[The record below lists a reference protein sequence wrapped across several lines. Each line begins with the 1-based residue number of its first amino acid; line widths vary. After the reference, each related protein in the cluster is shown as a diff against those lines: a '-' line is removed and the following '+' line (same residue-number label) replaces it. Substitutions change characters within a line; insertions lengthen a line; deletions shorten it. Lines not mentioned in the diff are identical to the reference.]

1 MERHF
6 GSDNENA
13 KHPDNPNNNEGEDF
27 KQNLNNEQEYSQDLE
42 KSFLTDLNSQIELE
56 SQIIEDASKTN
67 NHEKLRESLLEVR
80 KFGEELL
87 KNISATTVRMFNSNK
102 LVVKL
107 RDSYIGTRG
116 LKIYKELSVS
126 NSLAR
131 PEDYDSF
138 IKMLESDFWGKS
150 KNTADAVFHADRALE
165 AIAKRFPGKS
175 NDALDAWPELFNRNV
190 ENISFRG
197 FNAHVDDLRT
207 DFNQLP
213 GMKEKAEFIKD
224 SNDLVALKCLSSY
237 SLDDENIYVKDE
249 TIRRVDSIIDKYPK
263 LERLPQDMAQR
274 LLRFAGEYPDQIL
287 GDSRR
292 VDFIFKLWKS
302 ELKNNFDK
310 SLSSFIV
317 PIIAGRLQVC
327 SSEEI
332 KEIIGLLPHAA
343 RISNDFNWLLNI
355 TPLDKSHLKLLNA
368 ASENKIIELNKDRAA
383 NKETPADR
391 LSTLLFEESEK
402 LGKGEEMVFISN
414 LIVNYPDG
422 KKGINE
428 AELATMLDSLIS
440 TNSTRFNL
448 NNLHSLAELMN
459 RHSWP
464 NSLRG
469 RIFSAN
475 DLSARSLNE
484 IMSGSEQKYAWIE
497 AEPLLAEQLQLSFHQ
512 RAAKND
518 LRHYFYNVL
527 DGTKK
532 SNNLDDLIKSYGQ
545 SEENFDFEEIKSL
558 FIDGKIDKKYIP
570 YFINKVSVN
579 DIIAGLDG
587 NTISDL
593 DQVWMLESI
602 VKHGQPNSTI
612 RAFRRLNAMGELND
626 QQKKMALIDSFAD
639 NVLLKCDIAK
649 NVKPGE
655 REPLQ
660 ANNEEIRQ
668 TANEI
673 FDPKLEEILGKDE
686 TSLLGKKVL
695 TGALDFASHN
705 RAGILVL
712 NDNPEKIKNIFPD
725 NNERKDYLIKIF
737 SKVMG
742 DLSSE
747 STRHLITRT
756 YFSNPELFEVL
767 NENERLDLENKVL
780 AYSLPGYGY
789 ILLDWLN
796 KMDSR
801 QQEAFITLFEKT
813 NFKDSQENSVLC
825 YRLVDKGNF
834 SKYPA
839 IFKRAYLHMLQ
850 SPGLNS
856 DSAST
861 LFKKDIILNDNDLR
875 STFFA
880 NLVRWPEI
888 NGTTVLE
895 SMAESKEQGGYALS
909 LEEVKQISATVM
921 QNRGLSPEFWAG
933 YQKSDKN
940 NPTFYLDKEI
950 FRLGL
955 ENVGN
960 DCLSDP
966 GNEIVTFLKS
976 LSESEFELSNEDAR
990 SILKKALNRNI
1001 NAERIKAFHEY
1012 DADFMENFLSNSLS
1026 DSHTKVLDADLN
1038 YSAAFNNKL
1047 LDYILLEKFS
1057 QSTVDAIFARI
1068 KKYDDSS
1075 LLTKSKEHLSK
1086 MSAEQKMLGRLSLLK
1101 YDFLSVEESKSFYKE
1116 ITTSSTDNVRTQI
1129 LNSIDVISSMLSNRN
1144 NIDSVEKFLDKPRPQ
1159 DIANLKEISGFIEKY
1174 SKENKGRSIAVMLFA
1189 REYLPDRPLEE
1200 VIEKVAYNLR
1210 KSEEIIEQ
1218 NSYKNVPAGIRA
1230 SIGMEY
1236 EITSSTANGYQELTS
1251 QASLKTD
1258 IARLS
1263 QAARIGSGK
1272 DAVHEIATRPTDNPY
1287 LMLLEMKLL
1296 HDIEYI
1302 DLNFDRSENYQ
1313 KGARGFHLTIGG
1325 EKGLIVDR
1333 ETNLLQNAL
1342 IAASWGGVQSGEIGH
1357 KVNGGRGVSLRNRE
1371 GATTNNVAFFGEAT
1385 NSVELRSL
1393 SIDKQETLQRAVT
1406 TAFNGAIAI
1415 QAFQKCFPAGSA
1427 KAMELLE
1434 TGEGQE
1440 TLQRSLRING
1450 EETAAVANL
1459 WINLV
1464 KEINE
1469 ATKRHNESFL
1479 DNEMLGYLDKDGV
1492 WVDASDFGGQYNK
1505 ERFQSIVKNIDPTL
1519 SLEEYV
1525 KTTEIGADDFFKSL
1539 NLELSDKLIKI
1550 NNLYLKPGVVASD
1563 NGEKKTNVFK
1573 GDQANSLSMLTVTKM
1588 DNDTLENYDDYF
1600 LKNMVFDTAGEKRKG
1615 YYALQG
1621 GSELM
1626 LTHSVQ
1632 KSLLSFNEQMEKM
1645 LN

>member
-1 MERHF
+1 ME
-6 GSDNENA
+6 
-13 KHPDNPNNNEGEDF
+13 
-27 KQNLNNEQEYSQDLE
+27 E
-42 KSFLTDLNSQIELE
+42 KT
-56 SQIIEDASKTN
+56 
-67 NHEKLRESLLEVR
+67 
-80 KFGEELL
+80 
-87 KNISATTVRMFNSNK
+87 
-102 LVVKL
+102 
-107 RDSYIGTRG
+107 
-116 LKIYKELSVS
+116 
-126 NSLAR
+126 
-131 PEDYDSF
+131 
-138 IKMLESDFWGKS
+138 
-150 KNTADAVFHADRALE
+150 
-165 AIAKRFPGKS
+165 
-175 NDALDAWPELFNRNV
+175 
-190 ENISFRG
+190 
-197 FNAHVDDLRT
+197 
-207 DFNQLP
+207 
-213 GMKEKAEFIKD
+213 EFIKD
-224 SNDLVALKCLSSY
+224 SHDLVALKCLSSY
-237 SLDDENIYVKDE
+237 SLDNETTYVKDE
-249 TIRRVDSIIDKYPK
+249 TIRRVDSLIDKYPK
-263 LERLPQDMAQR
+263 LECLPPDMGQK

-292 VDFIFKLWKS
+292 VNFIFKLWKRD
-302 ELKNNFDK
+302 LKNNFDRNI
-310 SLSSFIV
+310 SSFIV

-327 SSEEI
+327 SSEEV

-343 RISNDFNWLLNI
+343 RISNDFDWLLNI
-355 TPLDKSHLKLLNA
+355 IPVDKSHLKSLNERSQ
-368 ASENKIIELNKDRAA
+368 SEIIELNKDRATH
-383 NKETPADR
+383 KEIPVDK
-391 LSTLLFEESEK
+391 LKSLLLEESKK
-402 LGKGEEMVFISN
+402 LGKGNEMVFLSN
-414 LIVNYPDG
+414 LIVNYP
-422 KKGINE
+422 NE
-428 AELATMLDSLIS
+428 KQGVGETELNAILDSLMSI
-440 TNSTRFNL
+440 NSTRFEISQ
-448 NNLHSLAELMN
+448 LHALAELMN
-459 RHSWP
+459 RYSWP
-464 NSLRG
+464 SNLQERV
-469 RIFSAN
+469 FSAN
-475 DLSARSLNE
+475 NLSGGTLNS
-484 IMSGSEQKYAWIE
+484 IISESEKKYDWIKSQ
-497 AEPLLAEQLQLSFHQ
+497 PLLTKQIQMSFHRRAQ
-512 RAAKND
+512 RND

-532 SNNLDDLIKSYGQ
+532 SDNLDDLIKSYGQ

-579 DIIAGLDG
+579 DIIAGLEG
-587 NTISDL
+587 NTISDS
-593 DQVWMLESI
+593 DQIWTLESI
-602 VKHGQPNSTI
+602 VKDGQTNSAI
-612 RAFRRLNAMGELND
+612 RAFRRLNAMGDLND
-626 QQKKMALIDSFAD
+626 QQKKMALINSFAD

-649 NVKPGE
+649 NVKSGE
-655 REPLQ
+655 RAPIQ
-660 ANNEEIRQ
+660 ANNEKIRQ

-686 TSLLGKKVL
+686 TILLGKKVL
-695 TGALDFASHN
+695 NGALDFASHN
-705 RAGILVL
+705 RAGVLVL

-737 SKVMG
+737 NKVMG

-801 QQEAFITLFEKT
+801 QQESFITLFEKT
-813 NFKDSQENSVLC
+813 NFKDSQENSFLC

-888 NGTTVLE
+888 NGTNVLE

-950 FRLGL
+950 FRLGVD
-955 ENVGN
+955 NVRNNFLGESGN
-960 DCLSDP
+960 ATVQF
-966 GNEIVTFLKS
+966 IKS
-976 LSESEFELSNEDAR
+976 LSESEFEFKIEDAHN
-990 SILKKALNRNI
+990 ILKKSLDYSNNT
-1001 NAERIKAFHEY
+1001 ERLKAFYQY
-1012 DADFMENFLSNSLS
+1012 DTEFMENLLSSSFNNYYHNILAADINYSPS
-1026 DSHTKVLDADLN
+1026 FNDKVLD
-1038 YSAAFNNKL
+1038 YV
-1047 LDYILLEKFS
+1047 LLEKFS
-1057 QSTVDAIFARI
+1057 QSTVDTIFARI

-1075 LLTKSKEHLSK
+1075 LLTRAKEHLSK
-1086 MSAEQKMLGRLSLLK
+1086 MSPEQKMLGRLSLLK

-1144 NIDSVEKFLDKPRPQ
+1144 NIDSVEEFLDKPRPQ

-1251 QASLKTD
+1251 QPSLKTD

-1333 ETNLLQNAL
+1333 ETNLLQNVL

-1434 TGEGQE
+1434 TEEGQK
-1440 TLQRSLRING
+1440 TLQRSLHING

-1632 KSLLSFNEQMEKM
+1632 KSLLNFNEQMEKM